1 MESFVNNSSLI
12 SGLEA
17 ATKALPNDEKL
28 RSSTLRSSVTS
39 TDLENFFKTAP
50 KFSVV
55 EEEAFEEFW
64 EQEKTMQIT
73 KLQTVLIGQNVS
85 SSSCTVAFDE
95 DEDKTVILE
104 ESACYDT
111 TVEWTKEASEAS
123 SSMEE
128 EEEETKEWEDDV
140 GDDSRKDEKK
150 PKGQLE
156 RLGRGLLS
164 LERPMS
170 RILTKKERSL
180 IAWERRN
187 KNTTLDL
194 GYAKDENVMKKYC
207 KDKARYPNIYEKIK
221 KEAEYDKDYADDSRR
236 HSPVHW
242 RGFL

>member
-1 MESFVNNSSLI
+1 MESFSNNSSLI

-17 ATKALPNDEKL
+17 ATKALPDEEKR

-64 EQEKTMQIT
+64 EQETTMQIT

-95 DEDKTVILE
+95 DEDKEALE
-104 ESACYDT
+104 ES
-111 TVEWTKEASEAS
+111 
-123 SSMEE
+123 SSM

-180 IAWERRN
+180 IAWERRY

>member
-17 ATKALPNDEKL
+17 ATKALPKEEKL

-64 EQEKTMQIT
+64 EQETTMQIT

-111 TVEWTKEASEAS
+111 TVEWTKEALEES
-123 SSMEE
+123 SSM

-156 RLGRGLLS
+156 RLGRSLLS

-180 IAWERRN
+180 IAWERRY

-194 GYAKDENVMKKYC
+194 GYAKDENVMKKYS
-207 KDKARYPNIYEKIK
+207 KDKARYPNI
-221 KEAEYDKDYADDSRR
+221 
-236 HSPVHW
+236 
-242 RGFL
+242 

>member
-1 MESFVNNSSLI
+1 MNNSSLI

-17 ATKALPNDEKL
+17 ATKALPNEEKL

-64 EQEKTMQIT
+64 EQETTMQIT

-95 DEDKTVILE
+95 DEDKEALE
-104 ESACYDT
+104 ES
-111 TVEWTKEASEAS
+111 
-123 SSMEE
+123 SSM

-150 PKGQLE
+150 PKGQ

-164 LERPMS
+164 PMS

-180 IAWERRN
+180 IAWERRY

-194 GYAKDENVMKKYC
+194 GYAKDEMKYC
-207 KDKARYPNIYEKIK
+207 RDKARYPNIYEKIK

>member
-1 MESFVNNSSLI
+1 MNNSSLI

-64 EQEKTMQIT
+64 EQETTMQIT

-104 ESACYDT
+104 ETACYDT

-123 SSMEE
+123 SSM

-164 LERPMS
+164 LERPMLRVTNNDS
-170 RILTKKERSL
+170 FRL
-180 IAWERRN
+180 ISA
-187 KNTTLDL
+187 
-194 GYAKDENVMKKYC
+194 
-207 KDKARYPNIYEKIK
+207 ARFPTSVNLYN
-221 KEAEYDKDYADDSRR
+221 
-236 HSPVHW
+236 
-242 RGFL
+242 LL

>member
-17 ATKALPNDEKL
+17 ATKALPNEEKR

-64 EQEKTMQIT
+64 EQETTMQIT

-95 DEDKTVILE
+95 DEDKEALE
-104 ESACYDT
+104 ES
-111 TVEWTKEASEAS
+111 
-123 SSMEE
+123 SSM

-150 PKGQLE
+150 PKGQ

-164 LERPMS
+164 PMS

-180 IAWERRN
+180 IAWERRY

-194 GYAKDENVMKKYC
+194 GYAKDEMKYC
-207 KDKARYPNIYEKIK
+207 RDKARYPNIYEKIK
-221 KEAEYDKDYADDSRR
+221 KEAEYDKDYADDS
-236 HSPVHW
+236 
-242 RGFL
+242 

>member
-17 ATKALPNDEKL
+17 ATKALPNEEKL

-64 EQEKTMQIT
+64 EQETTMQIT

-95 DEDKTVILE
+95 DEDKEALE
-104 ESACYDT
+104 ES
-111 TVEWTKEASEAS
+111 
-123 SSMEE
+123 SSM

-194 GYAKDENVMKKYC
+194 GYAKDENVRKKYC

>member
-1 MESFVNNSSLI
+1 MESFSNNSSLI

-17 ATKALPNDEKL
+17 ATKALPNEEKR

-64 EQEKTMQIT
+64 EQETTMQIT

-95 DEDKTVILE
+95 DEDKEALE
-104 ESACYDT
+104 ES
-111 TVEWTKEASEAS
+111 
-123 SSMEE
+123 SSM

-150 PKGQLE
+150 PKGQ

-164 LERPMS
+164 PMS

-180 IAWERRN
+180 IAWERRY

-194 GYAKDENVMKKYC
+194 GYAKDEMKYC
-207 KDKARYPNIYEKIK
+207 RDKARYPNIYEKIK

>member
-64 EQEKTMQIT
+64 EQETTMQIT

-95 DEDKTVILE
+95 DEDKEALE
-104 ESACYDT
+104 ES
-111 TVEWTKEASEAS
+111 
-123 SSMEE
+123 SSM

-150 PKGQLE
+150 PKGQ

-164 LERPMS
+164 PMS

-180 IAWERRN
+180 IAWERRY

-194 GYAKDENVMKKYC
+194 GYAKDEMKYC
-207 KDKARYPNIYEKIK
+207 RDKARYPNIYEKIK

>member
-17 ATKALPNDEKL
+17 ATKALPNEEKR

-64 EQEKTMQIT
+64 EQETTMQIT

-95 DEDKTVILE
+95 DEDKEALE
-104 ESACYDT
+104 ES
-111 TVEWTKEASEAS
+111 
-123 SSMEE
+123 SSM

-180 IAWERRN
+180 IAWERRY

-194 GYAKDENVMKKYC
+194 GYAKDENVMKKYS

>member
-17 ATKALPNDEKL
+17 ATKALPNEEKL

-64 EQEKTMQIT
+64 EQETTMQIT

-95 DEDKTVILE
+95 DEDKEALE
-104 ESACYDT
+104 ES
-111 TVEWTKEASEAS
+111 
-123 SSMEE
+123 SSM

-150 PKGQLE
+150 PKGQ
-156 RLGRGLLS
+156 RLGRGLPS

-180 IAWERRN
+180 IAWERRY

-194 GYAKDENVMKKYC
+194 GYAKDEMKYC
-207 KDKARYPNIYEKIK
+207 RDKARYPNIYEKIK
-221 KEAEYDKDYADDSRR
+221 KEAEYDKDDDSRR
-236 HSPVHW
+236 QSPVHW

>member
-1 MESFVNNSSLI
+1 MESFSNNSSLI

-17 ATKALPNDEKL
+17 ATKALPNEEKR

-55 EEEAFEEFW
+55 EEEEAFEEFW
-64 EQEKTMQIT
+64 EQETTMQIT

-104 ESACYDT
+104 ETACYDT
-111 TVEWTKEASEAS
+111 TVEWTKEALEES
-123 SSMEE
+123 SSM

-150 PKGQLE
+150 PKGQ

-164 LERPMS
+164 PMS

-180 IAWERRN
+180 IAWERRY

-194 GYAKDENVMKKYC
+194 GYAKDEMKYC
-207 KDKARYPNIYEKIK
+207 RDKARYPNIYEKIK
-221 KEAEYDKDYADDSRR
+221 KEAEYDKDYANDSRR

>member
-1 MESFVNNSSLI
+1 MESFSNNSSLI

-17 ATKALPNDEKL
+17 ATKALPNEEKR

-64 EQEKTMQIT
+64 EQETTMQIT

-104 ESACYDT
+104 ETACYDT
-111 TVEWTKEASEAS
+111 TVEWTKEALEES
-123 SSMEE
+123 SSM

-150 PKGQLE
+150 PKGQ

-164 LERPMS
+164 PMS

-180 IAWERRN
+180 IAWEKRY

-194 GYAKDENVMKKYC
+194 GYAKDEMKYC
-207 KDKARYPNIYEKIK
+207 RDKARYPNIYEKIK

>member
-1 MESFVNNSSLI
+1 M
-12 SGLEA
+12 
-17 ATKALPNDEKL
+17 
-28 RSSTLRSSVTS
+28 
-39 TDLENFFKTAP
+39 
-50 KFSVV
+50 
-55 EEEAFEEFW
+55 
-64 EQEKTMQIT
+64 
-73 KLQTVLIGQNVS
+73 
-85 SSSCTVAFDE
+85 
-95 DEDKTVILE
+95 
-104 ESACYDT
+104 
-111 TVEWTKEASEAS
+111 
-123 SSMEE
+123 

-156 RLGRGLLS
+156 RLGRSLLS

-180 IAWERRN
+180 IAWERRY

>member
-17 ATKALPNDEKL
+17 ATKALPNEEKL

-55 EEEAFEEFW
+55 EEEEAFEEFW
-64 EQEKTMQIT
+64 EQETTMQIT

-95 DEDKTVILE
+95 DEDKEALE
-104 ESACYDT
+104 ES
-111 TVEWTKEASEAS
+111 
-123 SSMEE
+123 SSM

-156 RLGRGLLS
+156 RLGRGLFS
-164 LERPMS
+164 LER
-170 RILTKKERSL
+170 LTKKERSL
-180 IAWERRN
+180 RAWERRY

>member
-12 SGLEA
+12 SGEILGA
-17 ATKALPNDEKL
+17 ATKALQNEEKL
-28 RSSTLRSSVTS
+28 RCSTLRSSVTS

-55 EEEAFEEFW
+55 EEEEAFEEFW
-64 EQEKTMQIT
+64 EQETTMQIK

-104 ESACYDT
+104 ETACYDT

-123 SSMEE
+123 SSME

-156 RLGRGLLS
+156 RLGRGLFS
-164 LERPMS
+164 LER
-170 RILTKKERSL
+170 LTKKERSL
-180 IAWERRN
+180 RAWERRY

-194 GYAKDENVMKKYC
+194 GYAKDENVMKKYS

-221 KEAEYDKDYADDSRR
+221 KEAEYDKDYAYDSRR

>member
-12 SGLEA
+12 SGEFLEA
-17 ATKALPNDEKL
+17 ATKALPNEEKL

-64 EQEKTMQIT
+64 EQETTMQIT

-180 IAWERRN
+180 IAWERRY

-194 GYAKDENVMKKYC
+194 GYAKDENVMKKYS

-221 KEAEYDKDYADDSRR
+221 KEAEYDKDYAYDSRR

-242 RGFL
+242 R

>member
-64 EQEKTMQIT
+64 EQETTMQIT

-128 EEEETKEWEDDV
+128 EEETKEWEDDV

-156 RLGRGLLS
+156 RLGRGLFS
-164 LERPMS
+164 LER
-170 RILTKKERSL
+170 LTKKERSL
-180 IAWERRN
+180 RAWERRY

-194 GYAKDENVMKKYC
+194 GYAKDEMKYC
-207 KDKARYPNIYEKIK
+207 RDKARYPNIYEKIK
-221 KEAEYDKDYADDSRR
+221 KEAEYDKDYAYDSRR

>member
-1 MESFVNNSSLI
+1 MNNSSLI

-17 ATKALPNDEKL
+17 ATKALPNEEKL

-64 EQEKTMQIT
+64 EQETTMQIT

-95 DEDKTVILE
+95 DEDKEALE
-104 ESACYDT
+104 ES
-111 TVEWTKEASEAS
+111 
-123 SSMEE
+123 SSM

-150 PKGQLE
+150 PKGQ
-156 RLGRGLLS
+156 RLGRGLPS

-180 IAWERRN
+180 IAWERRY

-194 GYAKDENVMKKYC
+194 GYAKDEMKYC
-207 KDKARYPNIYEKIK
+207 RDKARYPNIYEKIK

>member
-17 ATKALPNDEKL
+17 ATKALPNEEKR

-39 TDLENFFKTAP
+39 TDLENFFETAP

-64 EQEKTMQIT
+64 EQETTMQIT

-95 DEDKTVILE
+95 DEDKEALE
-104 ESACYDT
+104 ES
-111 TVEWTKEASEAS
+111 
-123 SSMEE
+123 SSM

-150 PKGQLE
+150 PKGQ

-164 LERPMS
+164 PMS

-180 IAWERRN
+180 IAWERRY

-194 GYAKDENVMKKYC
+194 GYAKDEMKYC
-207 KDKARYPNIYEKIK
+207 RDKARYPNIYEKIK

>member
-1 MESFVNNSSLI
+1 MNNSSLI
-12 SGLEA
+12 SGEILGA
-17 ATKALPNDEKL
+17 ATKALQNKEKL
-28 RSSTLRSSVTS
+28 RCSTLRSSVTS

-64 EQEKTMQIT
+64 EQETTMQIT

-111 TVEWTKEASEAS
+111 TVEWTKEALEAS
-123 SSMEE
+123 SSME

-156 RLGRGLLS
+156 RLGRGLFS
-164 LERPMS
+164 LER
-170 RILTKKERSL
+170 LTKKERSL
-180 IAWERRN
+180 RAWERRY

-194 GYAKDENVMKKYC
+194 GYAKDEMKYC
-207 KDKARYPNIYEKIK
+207 RDKARYPNIYEKIK
-221 KEAEYDKDYADDSRR
+221 KEAEYDKDYAYDSRR

>member
-17 ATKALPNDEKL
+17 ATKALPNEEKR

-64 EQEKTMQIT
+64 EQETTMQIT

-104 ESACYDT
+104 ETACYDT
-111 TVEWTKEASEAS
+111 TVEWTKEAVEES
-123 SSMEE
+123 SSM

-150 PKGQLE
+150 PKGQ

-164 LERPMS
+164 PMS

-180 IAWERRN
+180 IAWERRY

-194 GYAKDENVMKKYC
+194 GYAKDEMKYC
-207 KDKARYPNIYEKIK
+207 RDKARYPNIYEKIK

-242 RGFL
+242 REFL

>member
-17 ATKALPNDEKL
+17 ATKALPNEEKL
-28 RSSTLRSSVTS
+28 KSSTLRSSVTS

-64 EQEKTMQIT
+64 EQETTMQIT

-95 DEDKTVILE
+95 DEDKEALE
-104 ESACYDT
+104 ES
-111 TVEWTKEASEAS
+111 
-123 SSMEE
+123 SSM

-150 PKGQLE
+150 PKGQ

-164 LERPMS
+164 PMS

-180 IAWERRN
+180 IAWERRY

-194 GYAKDENVMKKYC
+194 GYAKDEMKYC
-207 KDKARYPNIYEKIK
+207 RDKARYPNIYEKIK

>member
-17 ATKALPNDEKL
+17 ATKALPNEEKL

-39 TDLENFFKTAP
+39 TDLENFFETAP

-64 EQEKTMQIT
+64 EQETTMQIT

-95 DEDKTVILE
+95 DEDKEALE
-104 ESACYDT
+104 ES
-111 TVEWTKEASEAS
+111 
-123 SSMEE
+123 SSM

-150 PKGQLE
+150 PKGQ

-164 LERPMS
+164 PMS

-180 IAWERRN
+180 IAWERRY

-194 GYAKDENVMKKYC
+194 GYAKDEMKYC
-207 KDKARYPNIYEKIK
+207 RDKARYPNIYEKIK

>member
-17 ATKALPNDEKL
+17 ATKALPNEEKR

-64 EQEKTMQIT
+64 EQETTMQIT

-95 DEDKTVILE
+95 DEDKEALE
-104 ESACYDT
+104 ES
-111 TVEWTKEASEAS
+111 
-123 SSMEE
+123 SSM

-150 PKGQLE
+150 PKGQ
-156 RLGRGLLS
+156 RLGRGLPS

-180 IAWERRN
+180 IAWERRY

-194 GYAKDENVMKKYC
+194 GYAKDEMKYC
-207 KDKARYPNIYEKIK
+207 RDKARYPNIYEKIK

>member
-17 ATKALPNDEKL
+17 ATKALPDEEKR

-64 EQEKTMQIT
+64 EQETTMQIT

-95 DEDKTVILE
+95 DEDKEALE
-104 ESACYDT
+104 ES
-111 TVEWTKEASEAS
+111 
-123 SSMEE
+123 SSM

-150 PKGQLE
+150 PKGQ

-164 LERPMS
+164 PMS

-180 IAWERRN
+180 IAWERRY

-194 GYAKDENVMKKYC
+194 GYAKDEMKYC
-207 KDKARYPNIYEKIK
+207 RDKARYPNIYEKIK

>member
-64 EQEKTMQIT
+64 EQETTMQIT

-95 DEDKTVILE
+95 DEDKEALE
-104 ESACYDT
+104 ES
-111 TVEWTKEASEAS
+111 
-123 SSMEE
+123 SSM

-150 PKGQLE
+150 PKGQLQ
-156 RLGRGLLS
+156 RLGRGLPS

-236 HSPVHW
+236 HSPVH
-242 RGFL
+242 

>member
-1 MESFVNNSSLI
+1 MNNSSLI

-39 TDLENFFKTAP
+39 TDLDNFFKTAP

-55 EEEAFEEFW
+55 EEEEAFEEFW
-64 EQEKTMQIT
+64 EQETTMQIT

-128 EEEETKEWEDDV
+128 EEETKEWEDDV

-156 RLGRGLLS
+156 RLGRGLFS
-164 LERPMS
+164 LER
-170 RILTKKERSL
+170 LTKKERSL
-180 IAWERRN
+180 RAWERRY

-194 GYAKDENVMKKYC
+194 GYAKDENVMK
-207 KDKARYPNIYEKIK
+207 KARYPNIYEKIK
-221 KEAEYDKDYADDSRR
+221 KEAEYDKDYAYDSRR

>member
-55 EEEAFEEFW
+55 EEEEAFEEFW
-64 EQEKTMQIT
+64 EQETTMQIT

-111 TVEWTKEASEAS
+111 TVEWTKEALEAS
-123 SSMEE
+123 SSME

-156 RLGRGLLS
+156 RLGRGLFS
-164 LERPMS
+164 LER
-170 RILTKKERSL
+170 LTKKERSL
-180 IAWERRN
+180 RAWERRY

-194 GYAKDENVMKKYC
+194 GYAKDENVMKKYS

-221 KEAEYDKDYADDSRR
+221 KEAEYDIDYDSRR

>member
-12 SGLEA
+12 SGEFLEA
-17 ATKALPNDEKL
+17 ATKALPNEEKR

-64 EQEKTMQIT
+64 EQETTMQIT

-95 DEDKTVILE
+95 DEDKEALE
-104 ESACYDT
+104 ES
-111 TVEWTKEASEAS
+111 
-123 SSMEE
+123 SSM

-150 PKGQLE
+150 PKGQ
-156 RLGRGLLS
+156 RLGRGLPS

-180 IAWERRN
+180 IAWERRY

>member
-12 SGLEA
+12 SGEILGA
-17 ATKALPNDEKL
+17 ATKALQNEEKL

-64 EQEKTMQIT
+64 EQETTMQIT

-156 RLGRGLLS
+156 RLGRGLFS
-164 LERPMS
+164 LER
-170 RILTKKERSL
+170 LTKKERSL
-180 IAWERRN
+180 RAWERRY

-194 GYAKDENVMKKYC
+194 GYAKDENVMKKYS

-221 KEAEYDKDYADDSRR
+221 KEAEYDKDYAYDSRR

>member
-12 SGLEA
+12 SGEFLEA
-17 ATKALPNDEKL
+17 ATKALQNEEKL

-95 DEDKTVILE
+95 DEDK
-104 ESACYDT
+104 
-111 TVEWTKEASEAS
+111 EASEES
-123 SSMEE
+123 SSM

-194 GYAKDENVMKKYC
+194 GYAV
-207 KDKARYPNIYEKIK
+207 
-221 KEAEYDKDYADDSRR
+221 
-236 HSPVHW
+236 
-242 RGFL
+242 

>member
-17 ATKALPNDEKL
+17 ATKALPNEEKL

-64 EQEKTMQIT
+64 EQETTMQIT

-95 DEDKTVILE
+95 DEDKEALE
-104 ESACYDT
+104 ES
-111 TVEWTKEASEAS
+111 
-123 SSMEE
+123 SSM

-150 PKGQLE
+150 PKGQ

-164 LERPMS
+164 PMS

-180 IAWERRN
+180 IAWERRY

-194 GYAKDENVMKKYC
+194 GYAKDEMKYC
-207 KDKARYPNIYEKIK
+207 RDKARYPNIYEKIK

>member
-17 ATKALPNDEKL
+17 ATKALPSDEKL

-64 EQEKTMQIT
+64 EQETTMQIT

-95 DEDKTVILE
+95 DEDKEALE
-104 ESACYDT
+104 ES
-111 TVEWTKEASEAS
+111 
-123 SSMEE
+123 SSM

-180 IAWERRN
+180 IAWERRY

>member
-1 MESFVNNSSLI
+1 MESFSNNSSLI

-17 ATKALPNDEKL
+17 ATKALPNEEKR

-39 TDLENFFKTAP
+39 TDLENFFETAP

-64 EQEKTMQIT
+64 EQETTMQIT

-95 DEDKTVILE
+95 DEDKEALE
-104 ESACYDT
+104 ES
-111 TVEWTKEASEAS
+111 
-123 SSMEE
+123 SSM

-180 IAWERRN
+180 IAWERRY

-194 GYAKDENVMKKYC
+194 GYAKDEMKYC
-207 KDKARYPNIYEKIK
+207 RDKARYPNIYEKIK

>member
-17 ATKALPNDEKL
+17 ATKALPNEEKL

-64 EQEKTMQIT
+64 EQETTMQIT

-95 DEDKTVILE
+95 DEDKEALE
-104 ESACYDT
+104 ES
-111 TVEWTKEASEAS
+111 
-123 SSMEE
+123 SSM

-150 PKGQLE
+150 PKGQLQ
-156 RLGRGLLS
+156 RLGRGLPS

-180 IAWERRN
+180 IAWERRY

-194 GYAKDENVMKKYC
+194 GYAKDEMKYC
-207 KDKARYPNIYEKIK
+207 RDKARYPNIYEKIK

>member
-39 TDLENFFKTAP
+39 TDLDNFFKTAP

-55 EEEAFEEFW
+55 EEEEAFEEFW
-64 EQEKTMQIT
+64 EQETTMQIT

-111 TVEWTKEASEAS
+111 TVEWTKEALEAS
-123 SSMEE
+123 SSME

-156 RLGRGLLS
+156 RLGRGLFS
-164 LERPMS
+164 LER
-170 RILTKKERSL
+170 LTKKERSL
-180 IAWERRN
+180 RAWERRY

>member
-1 MESFVNNSSLI
+1 MESFSNNSSLI

-17 ATKALPNDEKL
+17 ATKALPNEEKR

-64 EQEKTMQIT
+64 EQETTMQIT

-104 ESACYDT
+104 ETACYDT
-111 TVEWTKEASEAS
+111 TVEWTKEALEES
-123 SSMEE
+123 SSM

-150 PKGQLE
+150 PKGQ

-164 LERPMS
+164 PMS

-180 IAWERRN
+180 IAWERRY

-194 GYAKDENVMKKYC
+194 GYAKDEMKYC
-207 KDKARYPNIYEKIK
+207 RDKARYPNIYEKIK

>member
-17 ATKALPNDEKL
+17 ATKALPKEEKL

-55 EEEAFEEFW
+55 EEEEAFEEFW
-64 EQEKTMQIT
+64 EQETTMQIK

-123 SSMEE
+123 SSME

-180 IAWERRN
+180 IAWERRY

-221 KEAEYDKDYADDSRR
+221 KEAEYDIDYDSRR

>member
-17 ATKALPNDEKL
+17 ATKALPNEEKL

-64 EQEKTMQIT
+64 EQETTMQIT

-95 DEDKTVILE
+95 DEDKEALE
-104 ESACYDT
+104 ES
-111 TVEWTKEASEAS
+111 
-123 SSMEE
+123 SSM

-180 IAWERRN
+180 IAWERRY